1 MTFWRITRK
10 DLRLLLRDRRT
21 LLSLL
26 VLPLFFITII
36 GISAG
41 QLFTEKEKAKRM
53 RVGVVNEDNSPLS
66 EKLISQVAQLDA
78 IELTELEARQDAKD
92 LLADGKIDVL

>member
-1 MTFWRITRK
+1 MTFWRITGK

-66 EKLISQVAQLDA
+66 EKLISQVARFDA
-78 IELTELEARQDAKD
+78 LK
-92 LLADGKIDVL
+92 